1 MKIKVTK
8 TVTTEVEINFP
19 FVTFNEVLNTY
30 YYNYK
35 ENSCIII
42 KDYSIEHYDSINCG
56 LEYPEAK
63 PTEAFKLMDSTI
75 LMITE
80 ALNK

>member
-1 MKIKVTK
+1 MIIQVVT
-8 TVTTEVEINFP
+8 TVTTEKEINFP
-19 FVTFNEVLNTY
+19 YVTFNKVLNTY

-56 LEYPEAK
+56 LDQPEVK
-63 PTEAFKLMDSTI
+63 PEKAFKQMDSTI

>member
-1 MKIKVTK
+1 MIIQVVT
-8 TVTTEVEINFP
+8 TVTTEKEINFP
-19 FVTFNEVLNTY
+19 YVTFNEVLNKY

-35 ENSCIII
+35 ESSCIII
-42 KDYSIEHYDSINCG
+42 KEHSIEHYDSINCG
-56 LEYPEAK
+56 LEYPEVK
-63 PTEAFKLMDSTI
+63 PAEAFKLMDQTI

>member
-1 MKIKVTK
+1 MIIQVTK
-8 TVTTEVEINFP
+8 TVTTEIEISFP
-19 FVTFNEVLNTY
+19 YVTFNEYLNTY

-35 ENSCIII
+35 EASCIII
-42 KDYSIEHYDSINCG
+42 KEHSIEHYDSINCG

-63 PTEAFKLMDSTI
+63 KEEAFKLMDSTI